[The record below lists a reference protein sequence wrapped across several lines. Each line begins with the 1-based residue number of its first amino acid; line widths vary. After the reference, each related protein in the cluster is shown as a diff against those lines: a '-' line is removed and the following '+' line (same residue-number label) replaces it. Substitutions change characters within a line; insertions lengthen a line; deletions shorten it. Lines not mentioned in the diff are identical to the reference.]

1 LPEPRKTISLASS
14 PVGELVSRASLSSKT
29 SVVIPAHNEAKGIA
43 DCLAHVLENTPADLL
58 EILVVDN
65 ASTDGTAAI
74 ASRFDKVRVMH
85 EPEKGLTRARQC
97 GLLEARGEL
106 LAYIDADCHM
116 PDWWFPM
123 AAREFGDDP
132 GLVCL
137 SGPYIYY
144 DLPYWQQKASELYWG
159 TIARPV
165 AATTG
170 FMAVGGN
177 FIAKK
182 DALLA
187 MGGFDKTIEFYGE
200 DTDIARRL
208 SAHGKV
214 KFLPSFAMPTSG
226 RRLAAEGFFRIGI
239 RYSINY
245 AWVAL
250 FKRPFSHRYQ
260 DIR

>member
-1 LPEPRKTISLASS
+1 MDASRLTNSSISS
-14 PVGELVSRASLSSKT
+14 VT
-29 SVVIPAHNEAKGIA
+29 SIVIPAHNEAKCIA
-43 DCLAHVLENTPADLL
+43 GCLRHVLDNTPPDLL

-65 ASTDGTAAI
+65 ASTDDTAAI
-74 ASRFDKVRVMH
+74 AARFEKVRVVH
-85 EPEKGLTRARQC
+85 EPEKGLTRARQR
-97 GLLEARGEL
+97 GLIEAKGEL
-106 LAYIDADCHM
+106 LGYIDADCLM
-116 PDWWFPM
+116 PDWWFPL
-123 AAREFGDDP
+123 AAREFGADSR
-132 GLVCL
+132 LVCL
-137 SGPYIYY
+137 SGPYIYH

-170 FMAVGGN
+170 FMTVGGN

-182 DALLA
+182 QALNA
-187 MGGFDKTIEFYGE
+187 MGGFDKTIAFYGE

-214 KFLPSFAMPTSG
+214 KFLPTFAMPTSG
-226 RRLAAEGFFRIGI
+226 RRLASEGFFRTGL
-239 RYSINY
+239 RYSVNY

>member
-1 LPEPRKTISLASS
+1 MKAWTSKTPERQEPVELLDLS
-14 PVGELVSRASLSSKT
+14 PIT

-43 DCLAHVLENTPADLL
+43 ECLTHAVENTPAALL

-65 ASTDGTAAI
+65 ASSDDTAAV
-74 ASRFDKVRVMH
+74 ASRFDKVRVVH
-85 EPEKGLTRARQC
+85 EPEKGLTRARQR
-97 GLLEARGEL
+97 GLLEAKGEF
-106 LAYIDADCHM
+106 LAYIDADCHL

-123 AAREFGDDP
+123 AAREFGADP
-132 GLVCL
+132 NLVCL
-137 SGPYIYY
+137 SGPYIYL
-144 DLPYWQQKASELYWG
+144 DLPYWQQKAADLYWG

-170 FMAVGGN
+170 FMTVGGN
-177 FIAKK
+177 FIARKE
-182 DALLA
+182 ALVA
-187 MGGFDKTIEFYGE
+187 MGGFDRTIEFYGE

-214 KFLPSFAMPTSG
+214 KFLPAFAMPTSG

>member
-1 LPEPRKTISLASS
+1 MTCSS
-14 PVGELVSRASLSSKT
+14 IT
-29 SVVIPAHNEAKGIA
+29 SVVIPAHNEAKYIA
-43 DCLAHVLENTPADLL
+43 GCLTHVLSSAPADLL

-65 ASTDGTAAI
+65 ASTDNTAAV
-74 ASRFDKVRVMH
+74 ARGFEKVRVVR
-85 EPEKGLTRARQC
+85 EPEKGLTRARQR
-97 GLLEARGEL
+97 GLLEAKGEL

-123 AAREFGDDP
+123 AAREFGMDP
-132 GLVCL
+132 SLVCL

-144 DLPYWQQKASELYWG
+144 DLPYWQQKASEMYWG

-170 FMAVGGN
+170 FMTVGGN

-182 DALLA
+182 QALIA
-187 MGGFDKTIEFYGE
+187 MGGFDKTIAFYGE

-208 SAHGKV
+208 SEHGKV
-214 KFLPSFAMPTSG
+214 KFEPSFAMPTSG
-226 RRLAAEGFFRIGI
+226 RRLATEGFFRTGL
-239 RYSINY
+239 RYSVNY

-250 FKRPFSHRYQ
+250 FKRPFSQRYQ

>member
-1 LPEPRKTISLASS
+1 MGLELQVPEPQNTVALPGVAST
-14 PVGELVSRASLSSKT
+14 T
-29 SVVIPAHNEAKGIA
+29 SVVIPAHNEANGIA
-43 DCLAHVLENTPADLL
+43 DCLSHVLENTPSDLL
-58 EILVVDN
+58 EIVVVDN
-65 ASTDGTAAI
+65 ASTDATAAI
-74 ASRFDKVRVMH
+74 AAGFDKVRVVY
-85 EPEKGLTRARQC
+85 EPEKGLTRARQR

-106 LAYIDADCHM
+106 LAFIDADCHM

-123 AAREFGDDP
+123 ASREFGGDAN
-132 GLVCL
+132 LVCL

-144 DLPYWQQKASELYWG
+144 DLPYWQQKASELYWE

-170 FMAVGGN
+170 FMTVGGN
-177 FIAKK
+177 FIAKR
-182 DALLA
+182 DALFA

-214 KFLPSFAMPTSG
+214 KFLPTFAMPTSG

-250 FKRPFSHRYQ
+250 FKRPFSRRYQ

>member
-1 LPEPRKTISLASS
+1 MILSGPPARFVWLTCLTCSS
-14 PVGELVSRASLSSKT
+14 VT
-29 SVVIPAHNEAKGIA
+29 SVVIPAHNEASYIA
-43 DCLAHVLENTPADLL
+43 GCLTHVLHNAPADLL
-58 EILVVDN
+58 EIVVVDN
-65 ASTDGTAAI
+65 ASTDETAAV
-74 ASRFDKVRVMH
+74 AGHFEKVRVVR
-85 EPEKGLTRARQC
+85 EPEKGLTRARQR
-97 GLLEARGEL
+97 GLLEAKGDL

-116 PDWWFPM
+116 PDWWFPT
-123 AAREFGDDP
+123 AAREFGADP

-137 SGPYIYY
+137 SGPYLYY
-144 DLPYWQQKASELYWG
+144 DLPYWQQKTSEMYWG
-159 TIARPV
+159 AIARPV

-170 FMAVGGN
+170 FMTVGGN

-182 DALLA
+182 QALRA
-187 MGGFDKTIEFYGE
+187 MGGFDKTIAFYGE

-208 SAHGKV
+208 AAHGKV

-226 RRLAAEGFFRIGI
+226 RRLAGEGFFRTGL
-239 RYSINY
+239 RYSVNY

>member
-1 LPEPRKTISLASS
+1 LTHSSL
-14 PVGELVSRASLSSKT
+14 T
-29 SVVIPAHNEAKGIA
+29 SVVVPAHNEAKYIA
-43 DCLAHVLENTPADLL
+43 GCLTHVLLNTPHDLL

-65 ASTDGTAAI
+65 ASTDDTADI
-74 ASRFDKVRVMH
+74 AAGFDKVRVVS
-85 EPEKGLTRARQC
+85 EPEKGLTRARQR
-97 GLLEARGEL
+97 GLLEAKGEF

-116 PDWWFPM
+116 PEWWFPM
-123 AAREFGDDP
+123 AAREFSSEP
-132 GLVCL
+132 ELACL

-144 DLPYWQQKASELYWG
+144 DLPYWQQKASEFYWG

-170 FMAVGGN
+170 FMTVGGN

-182 DALLA
+182 TALVA
-187 MGGFDKTIEFYGE
+187 MGGFDETISFYGE
-200 DTDIARRL
+200 DTDIARRI
-208 SAHGKV
+208 SEHGKV

-226 RRLAAEGFFRIGI
+226 RRLATEGFFRTGL
-239 RYSINY
+239 RYSVNY

>member
-1 LPEPRKTISLASS
+1 MRPLHLSDLASI
-14 PVGELVSRASLSSKT
+14 T

-43 DCLAHVLENTPADLL
+43 ACLTHVLESAPANLL
-58 EILVVDN
+58 EIVVVDN
-65 ASTDGTAAI
+65 ASTDGTAVA
-74 ASRFDKVRVMH
+74 AGRFEKVRVVH
-85 EPEKGLTRARQC
+85 EPEKGLTRARQR
-97 GLLEARGEL
+97 GLLEAKGEL

-123 AAREFGDDP
+123 AAREFGSDSN
-132 GLVCL
+132 LVCL

-144 DLPYWQQKASELYWG
+144 DLPLWQQKASELYWE

-170 FMAVGGN
+170 FMTVGGN

-182 DALLA
+182 AALAA

-200 DTDIARRL
+200 DTDIARRI
-208 SAHGKV
+208 STHGKV
-214 KFLPSFAMPTSG
+214 KFLPAFAMPTSG
-226 RRLAAEGFFRIGI
+226 RRLASEGFFRTGI
-239 RYSINY
+239 RYSVNY

>member
-1 LPEPRKTISLASS
+1 MYARCVWLIRLTYSS
-14 PVGELVSRASLSSKT
+14 ST
-29 SVVIPAHNEAKGIA
+29 SVVIPAHNEAKYIA
-43 DCLAHVLENTPADLL
+43 GCLTHVLRNTPNDLL

-65 ASTDGTAAI
+65 ASTDGTAAV
-74 ASRFDKVRVMH
+74 AARFEKVRVVQ
-85 EPEKGLTRARQC
+85 EPEKGLTRARQR
-97 GLLEARGEL
+97 GLLEAKGEL

-116 PDWWFPM
+116 PDWWFPT
-123 AAREFGDDP
+123 AAREFGADP
-132 GLVCL
+132 SLVCL

-144 DLPYWQQKASELYWG
+144 DLPYWQQKASEMYWG

-170 FMAVGGN
+170 FMTVGGN

-182 DALLA
+182 QALIA
-187 MGGFDKTIEFYGE
+187 MGGFDKTIAFYGE
-200 DTDIARRL
+200 DPVIAGRL
-208 SAHGKV
+208 SAHGRV

-226 RRLAAEGFFRIGI
+226 RRLATEGFFRTGL
-239 RYSINY
+239 RYSVNY